1 MDTASKSVRIGL
13 RDVKALPPASE
24 IRDSEVKGFT
34 ARRQKG
40 AQVTYCLYYRTK
52 DGRQRRYTIGI
63 HGSPFTPDMARD
75 KARSL
80 LVDVKNGADP
90 AAEKKE
96 LRDAA
101 TVAELCDDYL
111 KDLEAGRI
119 ITRRGQSKAES
130 TIATDRGRIVQ
141 HIKPLLG
148 SLPAASVTSRDIE
161 QFMLAVAEGKSAKRV
176 ASGKKRGLSNVRGG
190 RGTASRT
197 MGLLGA
203 IFTYAQRRGLRADN
217 PVRGIRRWA
226 DGNDT
231 RRLATAEYAAF
242 AKALGK
248 AEAAGIW
255 SAATGAAKFLLLTGW
270 RSGEVLSLRRSY
282 VDLERRTAWL
292 PHTKS
297 GKSTRALSA
306 AACEVLRAFP
316 GQADGLFFPASRGQ
330 GEMSGFRSIW
340 DRIMALGG
348 LPADVTPKVLRH
360 SFASLGA
367 DMGRSE
373 AIIGALV
380 GHKGH
385 SITSRYV
392 HPADE
397 ALVAAAD
404 AVAGRIAELMAATT
418 ATDEDG
424 GQSAPASDGAAANGA
439 TAKAPQKKRAT
450 PREVKPARRKAPT
463 RTAEKPVAVAR
474 SSVTPCP
481 AAQTPLF
488 ATGCKIFL
496 SNQ

>member
-1 MDTASKSVRIGL
+1 MGTASKSVRIGL
-13 RDVKALPPASE
+13 RDVKALPSGSE
-24 IRDSEVKGFT
+24 IRDTEVKGFT

-40 AQVTYCLYYRTK
+40 TQVTYCLYYRTK

-63 HGSPFTPDMARD
+63 HGSPFTPEMARD
-75 KARSL
+75 KARAL
-80 LVDVKNGADP
+80 LVEVKEGADP

-96 LRDAA
+96 ARDAA

-111 KDLEAGRI
+111 SDLEAGRI
-119 ITRRGQSKAES
+119 ITRRGQSKAAS
-130 TIATDRGRIVQ
+130 TITTDRGRIVQ

-148 SLPAASVTSRDIE
+148 NLPVASVTSRDVE
-161 QFMLAVAEGKSAKRV
+161 QFMLSVAEGKSAKRV
-176 ASGKKRGLSNVRGG
+176 ATGKKRGLSNVRGG

-197 MGLLGA
+197 IGLLGA
-203 IFTYAQRRGLRADN
+203 IFTYAQRRGLRGDN
-217 PVRGIRRWA
+217 PVRGVRRWA
-226 DGNDT
+226 DDNDT

-242 AKALGK
+242 GKALRK

-255 SAATGAAKFLLLTGW
+255 SAAIGAAKFLLLTGW

-297 GKSTRALSA
+297 GKSTRALSE

-316 GQADGLFFPASRGQ
+316 GPANGLFFPASRGK
-330 GEMSGFRSIW
+330 GAMSGFRSIW

-373 AIIGALV
+373 AVIGALV

-385 SITSRYV
+385 SITSRYL

-404 AVAGRIAELMAATT
+404 AVAGRIAELMATT
-418 ATDEDG
+418 AADDEDAS
-424 GQSAPASDGAAANGA
+424 QPAAEAVATEKAAAGDKA
-439 TAKAPQKKRAT
+439 AKAAPKRST
-450 PREVKPARRKAPT
+450 ARRGASPGRRQRVTHEAKQ
-463 RTAEKPVAVAR
+463 PV
-474 SSVTPCP
+474 P
-481 AAQTPLF
+481 AATR
-488 ATGCKIFL
+488 
-496 SNQ
+496 